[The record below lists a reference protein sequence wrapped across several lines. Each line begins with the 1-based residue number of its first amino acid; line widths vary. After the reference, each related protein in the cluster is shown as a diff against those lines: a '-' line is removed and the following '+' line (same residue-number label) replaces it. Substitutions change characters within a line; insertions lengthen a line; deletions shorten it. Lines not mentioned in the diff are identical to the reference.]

1 MLSQVLKPG
10 TTRQDRQQIL
20 ELIDNYSR
28 YDPAEVAQFY
38 DQLFDLLVLLGSGLL
53 PGPRAKTPGAREVV
67 PSRSEVAS

>member
-10 TTRQDRQQIL
+10 TTREQRQQIL

-38 DQLFDLLVLLGSGLL
+38 DQLFDSILLLL
-53 PGPRAKTPGAREVV
+53 PGMPRRGGGPKQKPAVLTPG
-67 PSRSEVAS
+67 